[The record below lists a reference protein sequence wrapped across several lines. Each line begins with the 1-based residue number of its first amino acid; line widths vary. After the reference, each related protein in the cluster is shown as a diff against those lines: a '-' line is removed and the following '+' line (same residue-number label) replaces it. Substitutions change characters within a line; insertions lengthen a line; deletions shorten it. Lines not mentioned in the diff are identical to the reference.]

1 MTDKNSIGEKTN
13 KEALRAQAA
22 LLLSQARAQAI
33 SIRQALEAASAN
45 APLHTRLA
53 AAAAQISAA
62 IDELSGSLTSSLFPL
77 RPADLMA
84 LQSVVQS
91 GETASLLT
99 EAAAQ
104 AGTSVA
110 REQSVAAAAAD
121 TRHEVQSL
129 AHDVFDQH
137 IFDPYLRF
145 SSPEDEAQ
153 FRRREAEARAYI
165 NAQLAR
171 HTPEGDLNAGGGM
184 IGAMLDANAHG
195 AGASPQFMPHWN
207 ALVTKIQHQHAAMRA
222 AGQSTAEFD
231 SHVTAS
237 VRRFLKAKGLSD
249 AEIDQ
254 RLRAS
259 ADPLDAVKPFLG
271 NDHDSQG
278 LEHTLRSAADAIQ
291 TASPL
296 VPPRTEAGAG
306 ATPADAP
313 SAVHLDAL
321 GAKLKAA
328 GVQISGTTHAGH
340 GLTVHKPTDKAG
352 PDIAG

>member
-1 MTDKNSIGEKTN
+1 MTDKNLIDEKTN

-62 IDELSGSLTSSLFPL
+62 ISELSQALSSPAFPL
-77 RPADLMA
+77 RAADLMA
-84 LQSVVQS
+84 LGDIVHS
-91 GETASLLT
+91 GEASALVSEATALAGAGAART
-99 EAAAQ
+99 AEIAAA
-104 AGTSVA
+104 S
-110 REQSVAAAAAD
+110 AD
-121 TRHEVQSL
+121 TRGEVQSL
-129 AHDVFDQH
+129 AHDMFDQH

-145 SSPEDEAQ
+145 SSSEDEAE
-153 FRRREAEARAYI
+153 FRRREGEARAYI

-184 IGAMLDANAHG
+184 IGTMLDANAHG

-207 ALVTKIQHQHAAMRA
+207 ALVDKIQRQHAAMRA

-259 ADPLDAVKPFLG
+259 ADPLDAVKPFLS
-271 NDHDSQG
+271 DDRDSQD
-278 LEHTLRSAADAIQ
+278 LAAKIERTAVKPEAPALPLPRAEAVAIPDA
-291 TASPL
+291 A
-296 VPPRTEAGAG
+296 PPTIDAG
-306 ATPADAP
+306 
-313 SAVHLDAL
+313 AL

-328 GVQISGTTHAGH
+328 GLQISDNADAAGH
-340 GLTVHKPTDKAG
+340 GLAVQKLPTKTG
-352 PDIAG
+352 PAVTG